1 MLISPPQRSPR
12 LSGESVCSPGKR
24 TGHRL
29 PARLRPGE
37 DPHCRWPSST
47 SREPAEGL
55 SAESTRQP
63 GADQAQRAPREAVR
77 HLSGP
82 HQRTERTG
90 TGSGLLG
97 LSRHPAHLRQGCGW
111 QLLCRCLVPMGQRSG
126 RGAHEKRDRSNLHLS
141 SLTPLP
147 ARFRCFSSQDFLSGA
162 GHSLPT
168 FTLTSSDFVWA

>member
-12 LSGESVCSPGKR
+12 PSGESVCSPGKR

-63 GADQAQRAPREAVR
+63 GADQAQRAPREAVG

-82 HQRTERTG
+82 HQRMERTG

-97 LSRHPAHLRQGCGW
+97 LSRHPAHLRQGCSW
-111 QLLCRCLVPMGQRSG
+111 QLLCRCLSPSAGPHGPALRTGCSRETGPFQ
-126 RGAHEKRDRSNLHLS
+126 S
-141 SLTPLP
+141 SPLFP
-147 ARFRCFSSQDFLSGA
+147 DPSPSPFSVFFLSGL
-162 GHSLPT
+162 SLRCWS
-168 FTLTSSDFVWA
+168 FSSYIYSHKQ